1 MAPYEEL
8 YRRACSHSQVQFEAD
23 DLNPLG
29 VDLVKVTQDKVRSI
43 QAKTLS
49 ANSRKNDY
57 ADHKVRDVKHQTGEN
72 VLLKVSP
79 MKEVM
84 RL

>member
-1 MAPYEEL
+1 MK
-8 YRRACSHSQVQFEAD
+8 D
-23 DLNPLG
+23 I
-29 VDLVKVTQDKVRSI
+29 QDKVRSI

-57 ADHKVRDVKHQTGEN
+57 ADNKVRDVKHQTGEN

-84 RL
+84 RLGKMGKQSPRYIVPFEINECVGTSSI